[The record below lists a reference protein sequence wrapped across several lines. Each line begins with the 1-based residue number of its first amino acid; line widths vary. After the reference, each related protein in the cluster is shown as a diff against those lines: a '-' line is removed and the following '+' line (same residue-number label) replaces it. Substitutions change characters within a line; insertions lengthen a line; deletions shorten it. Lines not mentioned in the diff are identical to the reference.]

1 MRITTISILTAIAL
15 ALGITPAEAAKKN
28 KGNKREANRTALM
41 LGRMDRDGS
50 GKIDGKEAD
59 RLKNIYGALRKL
71 DTDANGEL
79 SDSEIAA
86 AEVKKPNGKKG
97 KKTDGA
103 NAQKPRKKKK
113 DKGQNA

>member
-1 MRITTISILTAIAL
+1 MRITTLSILTAIAL
-15 ALGITPAEAAKKN
+15 ALGVTPAEAAKGN
-28 KGNKREANRTALM
+28 KGNKREANRTAFM
-41 LGRMDRDGS
+41 LGRMDRDGN
-50 GKIDGKEAD
+50 GKLEGKESE

-79 SDSEIAA
+79 SESEIAA
-86 AEVKKPNGKKG
+86 AEVKKPQGRKG
-97 KKTDGA
+97 KKSDGA